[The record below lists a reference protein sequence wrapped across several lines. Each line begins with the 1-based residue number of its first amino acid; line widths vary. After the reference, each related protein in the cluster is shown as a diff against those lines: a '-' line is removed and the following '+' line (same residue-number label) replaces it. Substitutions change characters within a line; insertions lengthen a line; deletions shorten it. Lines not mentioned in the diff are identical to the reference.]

1 MDGVI
6 SLSSKMKILM
16 KFHKM
21 KVLNAA
27 KNIILFASF
36 GYFLYFING
45 NAAEFSRLKNFNI
58 FIIFLIIFLKYS
70 GFHFLSLMN
79 LHVLKNINVDVNKI
93 ISLSL
98 TSKNALGNLS
108 LPLKLGAG
116 YKFYYLKKN
125 YSFKTAQ
132 YFYLWTFISLVNLF
146 PIIIIAFIIYAYSE
160 QFNLSQALFIIL
172 ALLVPLFF
180 LIKLTTSWNYLEK
193 LGAIKSFKYFSRS
206 NINLQIFH
214 ILFYL
219 TESVTIFIIFNHLDS
234 SISYFSAF
242 AYIVL
247 SIAINLVN
255 ITPGNIGVKEGL
267 IILLSGIHGI
277 SYEIVII
284 ASLIERFF
292 SFVVLFGIEFVL
304 NKKLKIDI

>member
-1 MDGVI
+1 
-6 SLSSKMKILM
+6 MKILM
-16 KFHKM
+16 KFFKT
-21 KVLNAA
+21 KLLVAV

-45 NAAEFSRLKNFNI
+45 NASEFSRLKNFNI
-58 FIIFLIIFLKYS
+58 LIILLIIFLKYT

-79 LHVLKNINVDVNKI
+79 LYVLKNIDVNLNKLT
-93 ISLSL
+93 SLSL

-116 YKFYYLKKN
+116 YKFYYLNKN
-125 YSFKTAQ
+125 YSFKSAQ
-132 YFYLWTFISLVNLF
+132 YFFLWTFISFINLF
-146 PIIIIAFIIYAYSE
+146 PIIVIAFIIYAYSE
-160 QFNLSQALFIIL
+160 QLNFLLALLAIF
-172 ALLVPLFF
+172 ALLVPLF
-180 LIKLTTSWNYLEK
+180 LSVKLTTSWSFLEK
-193 LGAIKSFKYFSRS
+193 FGALKSFKYFSSS
-206 NINLQIFH
+206 NIKLQIYH
-214 ILFYL
+214 VLFYF
-219 TESVTIFIIFNHLDS
+219 TESITIFIIFNNLDT

-267 IILLSGIHGI
+267 IILLSSIHGI

-284 ASLIERFF
+284 ASIIERLF
-292 SFVVLFGIEFVL
+292 SFIVLFGIEFVL
-304 NKKLKIDI
+304 NKKFKIST